1 MKKNA
6 WNIRRLV
13 YKSFVP
19 STQRT
24 SMTYCR
30 LSDFRYEM
38 MVRGLFGHC
47 AFMASRSDLIAGPQ
61 GWFLR
66 FCSLACAAK
75 RVNSPYFVQKLIDIK
90 KSGQIAWNLQ
100 CIPTKLSLGV
110 SSPSVDYR
118 KSDRKV
124 NQITMKYNLML
135 LRCGLPFYTI
145 SWWF

>member
-1 MKKNA
+1 MQKPFQFIFFYSIRNHEKNA

-75 RVNSPYFVQKLIDIK
+75 RVNSLYFIQKLFANLEIQSKGWFLHFGSLACAAKRVNSPYFVQKLKDIK
-90 KSGQIAWNLQ
+90 I
-100 CIPTKLSLGV
+100 
-110 SSPSVDYR
+110 YE
-118 KSDRKV
+118 
-124 NQITMKYNLML
+124 
-135 LRCGLPFYTI
+135 
-145 SWWF
+145 